1 MENFTPVSAFLGG
14 SLVGLAAVILMA
26 TIGRIAGISGIFGGG
41 MTAAKGDRLWRLFF
55 LIGLC
60 GAPAIVFLFRPTA
73 PSIEFP
79 ITGAALA
86 VGGLLVGIGSQMGN
100 GCVSGHGICG
110 TARLSSR
117 SIIATATF
125 MITGIITVYISRHIV
140 GGAA

>member
-14 SLVGLAAVILMA
+14 SLIGLAAVILMA

-55 LIGLC
+55 LIGLSA
-60 GAPAIVFLFRPTA
+60 APAIAFLFGPKA
-73 PSIEFP
+73 PVIEFP
-79 ITGAALA
+79 VTGAVLA

-110 TARLSSR
+110 TARLSAR

-125 MITGIITVYISRHIV
+125 MITGIVTVYVSRHIM

>member
-14 SLVGLAAVILMA
+14 SLVGLAAVMLMA

-41 MTAAKGDRLWRLFF
+41 MMAAKGDRLWRLFF

-60 GAPAIVFLFRPTA
+60 GAPAIVILFKQEA
-73 PSIEFP
+73 PLIEFP
-79 ITGAALA
+79 VTSTVLA

-110 TARLSSR
+110 TARLSVR

-125 MITGIITVYISRHIV
+125 MITGIVTVYVSRHIM